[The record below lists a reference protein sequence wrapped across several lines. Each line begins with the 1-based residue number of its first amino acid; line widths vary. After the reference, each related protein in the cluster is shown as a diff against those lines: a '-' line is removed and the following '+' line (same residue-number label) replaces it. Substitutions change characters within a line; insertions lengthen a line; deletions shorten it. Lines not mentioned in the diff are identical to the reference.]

1 MLQSNPKPCR
11 IKNVKEGGT
20 ELWCEG
26 LTIKEYSLR
35 GRTVGY
41 CIRFHWWH
49 ICLCCCVTPFSSI
62 FALPLLCTICIVQ
75 GVRKCHMTVT
85 VTRVCVYRGECGRT
99 RALHPG
105 NCIFIYSKVWLK
117 VRTCLSTMLLLLCGL
132 CAVLFALCCVYFNL
146 KSAIAESHLLMLK
159 KN

>member
-62 FALPLLCTICIVQ
+62 LTLPLLCTICIVQ

-85 VTRVCVYRGECGRT
+85 VTRVCVYIVVSVGG
-99 RALHPG
+99 HVH
-105 NCIFIYSKVWLK
+105 CIPVTASLFIQRFGWKYAHVYPQCFYCYAVF
-117 VRTCLSTMLLLLCGL
+117 VRCCLLCVAFIL
-132 CAVLFALCCVYFNL
+132 T
-146 KSAIAESHLLMLK
+146 
-159 KN
+159 